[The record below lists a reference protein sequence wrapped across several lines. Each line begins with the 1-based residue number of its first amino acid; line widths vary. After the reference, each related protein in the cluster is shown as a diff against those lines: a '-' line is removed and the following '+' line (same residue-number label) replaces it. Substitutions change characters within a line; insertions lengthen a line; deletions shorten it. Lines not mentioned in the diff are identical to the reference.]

1 MVRRE
6 FGVNVNLGAY
16 AGASCVITNPEKLT
30 AIIRDSDLL
39 QGRDALKARL
49 LKDFRKRQTLGA
61 AGKLLHEN
69 SPASSPSTF

>member
-16 AGASCVITNPEKLT
+16 AGTGCVISNPEKLT
-30 AIIRDSDLL
+30 AIIRASNLL
-39 QGRDALKARL
+39 LGRDAFAARL
-49 LKDFRKRQTLGA
+49 IKDFRKRQALGA